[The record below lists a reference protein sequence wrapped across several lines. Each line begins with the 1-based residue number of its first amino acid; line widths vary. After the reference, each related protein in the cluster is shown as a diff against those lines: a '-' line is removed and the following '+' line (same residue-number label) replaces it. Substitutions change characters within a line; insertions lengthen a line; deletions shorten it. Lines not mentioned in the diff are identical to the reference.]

1 MLNRNDIKA
10 IVIGGSAGSLQVL
23 NTILPQ
29 LPGKSRV
36 PIIIAVHRLKH
47 VYSGMA
53 ESLNL
58 KSNLQIIEPNDKQ
71 TIVPGFIYLAPANYH
86 LGVERSGIFSVS
98 TDELLLGSRPSI
110 DITLG
115 TCAEFYK
122 KNLLGILLTGA
133 NKDGG
138 DGMRKIHENGGYT
151 VVQDPKTC
159 MIETMP
165 KAALAATKIDEILSV
180 EQITNLLK
188 TTIK

>member
-1 MLNRNDIKA
+1 MFNKNDIKA

-29 LPGKSRV
+29 LPEKSRV
-36 PIIIAVHRLKH
+36 PIFIAVHRLKH
-47 VYSGMA
+47 VYSGMT
-53 ESLNL
+53 ESLNIKSKL
-58 KSNLQIIEPNDKQ
+58 KIVEPTDKQ
-71 TIVPGFIYLAPANYH
+71 AIVSGLIYLAPANYH
-86 LGVERSGIFSVS
+86 LGIERSGIFSVG
-98 TDELLLGSRPSI
+98 TDELVLGSRPSI

-115 TCAEFYK
+115 ACAEFYK

-138 DGMRKIHENGGYT
+138 DGMRKIHDNGGYT

-159 MIETMP
+159 MIDTMP
-165 KAALAATKIDEILSV
+165 KAALAATQVDEILSV

-188 TTIK
+188 NTIQ

>member
-1 MLNRNDIKA
+1 MINKNDIKA

-29 LPGKSRV
+29 LPSITRL
-36 PIIIAVHRLKH
+36 PIIITVHRLKH

-53 ESLNL
+53 ESLNAKSSL
-58 KSNLQIIEPNDKQ
+58 KITEPNDKQ
-71 TIVPGFIYLAPANYH
+71 IITSGCIYLAPANYH
-86 LGVERSGIFSVS
+86 MGIERNGTFSLS
-98 TDELLLGSRPSI
+98 TEELVLGSRPSI

-115 TCAEFYK
+115 TCAEYYK

-138 DGMRKIHENGGYT
+138 DGMRKIHNQGGYT

-159 MIETMP
+159 MIDTMP
-165 KAALAATKIDEILSV
+165 RAALAATAVDEILSI
-180 EQITNLLK
+180 EEITNLLK
-188 TTIK
+188 SIL